1 MSKTTNQ
8 FDMASLIQKD
18 IQSIDHKSGVRETIS
33 NVANGISQTVHMV
46 TDIIELTRYEL
57 LDMKIESRKR
67 LLDKYNEEEAK

>member
-8 FDMASLIQKD
+8 FDLASLMQKD

-46 TDIIELTRYEL
+46 TDVIELARYEL
-57 LDMKIESRKR
+57 LDMKIESRRR
-67 LLDKYNEEEAK
+67 LLDKYKEEA

>member
-1 MSKTTNQ
+1 MSKTTSK

-46 TDIIELTRYEL
+46 TDVIELTRYEL

-67 LLDKYNEEEAK
+67 LLEKYNEEEAK

>member
-46 TDIIELTRYEL
+46 TDVIELTRYEL
-57 LDMKIESRKR
+57 LDMKIESRRR
-67 LLDKYNEEEAK
+67 LLEKYNQEETK

>member
-8 FDMASLIQKD
+8 FDMASLMQKD

-46 TDIIELTRYEL
+46 TDVIELARYEL

-67 LLDKYNEEEAK
+67 LLEKYNEEEAK